1 MNKGTSLRS
10 SQKENVMPG
19 TEYIHVLLATMG
31 GQPQVVT
38 FTLDLLLQRN
48 IPISEVNIVH
58 PSTPRINHAVELL
71 NNEFRGERYRNKHA
85 IRLHSHVLLH
95 EGWPLEDLNDETS
108 ADDVLNTMHDLI
120 RNFKERH
127 CIVHFSITGGRRL
140 MSLLSMS
147 AAILS
152 LDLDDHMWHIYTPDT
167 LRERAKSGTILHAE
181 PEEGVRLIE
190 VPLTRLSEDVRSKLS
205 LDASAREIIR
215 AQEAQ
220 AEAEERARC
229 ERIVTHLTPRR
240 LEVLMAFAEGLHPAG
255 VAEKLS
261 ISMPTVSTHTTVL
274 LALCRDA
281 WPMREKERLD
291 YRFLQLKF
299 ARYFRE

>member
-1 MNKGTSLRS
+1 
-10 SQKENVMPG
+10 
-19 TEYIHVLLATMG
+19 MG

-48 IPISEVNIVH
+48 IPISEVNVVH
-58 PSTPRINHAVELL
+58 PSTPRIHRAVQIL
-71 NNEFRGERYRNKHA
+71 NEEFLGDRYRDKQVIHF
-85 IRLHSHVLLH
+85 RSHVLRH

-120 RNFKERH
+120 RSFKERH

-140 MSLLSMS
+140 MALLSMS

-152 LDLDDHMWHIYTPDT
+152 LDLDDHMWHIYTPDS
-167 LRERAKSGTILHAE
+167 LQERARNGTILHVG
-181 PEEGVRLIE
+181 PEEDVRLIE

-205 LDASAREIIR
+205 LDASAKEIIR
-215 AQEAQ
+215 AQEEQ
-220 AEAEERARC
+220 VEAEERARC
-229 ERIVTHLTPRR
+229 ERVASQLTPRR
-240 LEVLMAFAEGLHPAG
+240 LEVLRAFAEGLHPAG

-274 LALCRDA
+274 LSLCRDA
-281 WPMREKERLD
+281 WPTRERERLD

-299 ARYFRE
+299 ARYFRK

>member
-1 MNKGTSLRS
+1 MA
-10 SQKENVMPG
+10 E
-19 TEYIHVLLATMG
+19 TEYVHILLATMG
-31 GQPQVVT
+31 GQPQIVT

-48 IPISEVNIVH
+48 IPISEVHVVH
-58 PSTPRINHAVELL
+58 PSTLRINRAVELL
-71 NNEFRGERYRNKHA
+71 NNEFLSSRYRNGQVIHF
-85 IRLHSHVLLH
+85 HSHVLRHDGL
-95 EGWPLEDLNDETS
+95 PLEDLNDETR

-120 RNFKERH
+120 RSFKERH

-140 MSLLSMS
+140 MSILSMS

-167 LRERAKSGTILHAE
+167 LRERARDGAILHVT

-190 VPLTRLSEDVRSKLS
+190 VPLTRLSEDVRATLS
-205 LDASAREIIR
+205 SDASAREIIR
-215 AQEAQ
+215 AQEEQ
-220 AEAEERARC
+220 VEAEERARC
-229 ERIVTHLTPRR
+229 ERIVSQLTPRR
-240 LEVLMAFAEGLHPAG
+240 LEVLMGFAEGLHPAQ

-274 LALCRDA
+274 LSLCRDA
-281 WPMREKERLD
+281 WPIRERERLD

-299 ARYFRE
+299 ARYFRK

>member
-1 MNKGTSLRS
+1 
-10 SQKENVMPG
+10 
-19 TEYIHVLLATMG
+19 MG

-48 IPISEVNIVH
+48 IPISEVNVVH
-58 PSTPRINHAVELL
+58 PSTPRIHRAVQILDE
-71 NNEFRGERYRNKHA
+71 EFLGDRYRDKQVIHF
-85 IRLHSHVLLH
+85 RSHVLRH
-95 EGWPLEDLNDETS
+95 EGQPLEDLNDETS
-108 ADDVLNTMHDLI
+108 ADDVLNTMHELI
-120 RNFKERH
+120 RSFKERH

-167 LRERAKSGTILHAE
+167 LRERARKEIILHVG

-205 LDASAREIIR
+205 LDASAKEIIR
-215 AQEAQ
+215 AQEEQ

-229 ERIVTHLTPRR
+229 ELVVSQLTPRR
-240 LEVLMAFAEGLHPAG
+240 VEVLRAFAEGLHPSE

-274 LALCRDA
+274 LSLCRDA
-281 WPMREKERLD
+281 WPTRERERLD

-299 ARYFRE
+299 ARYFRK